1 MHNPKSTTC
10 HTTAHGSRRG
20 GSHVNIETDATRVAR
35 GQSHCTFVGMSNSM
49 TDAPPIPLTSHAM
62 GKKSLRITSSA
73 RDECEM
79 GTSSGTLYV
88 TDNIVIA
95 LRSKVP
101 LVATR
106 ACQASL
112 FTVAAAATAAPSRG
126 YLKVFGHKLFELA
139 RVLIV
144 HVFPRCFITATAAG
158 HTLS

>member
-112 FTVAAAATAAPSRG
+112 FTVAAATTAAYAAAATTHLRG
-126 YLKVFGHKLFELA
+126 DILKCLGTNSSNWL
-139 RVLIV
+139 
-144 HVFPRCFITATAAG
+144 G
-158 HTLS
+158 S